1 MNPMRFQRSAAVLVA
16 VLGLICPAQSETTRR
31 WEQGSFDD
39 FRKGKAENISVRSD
53 GKLMLSPRHAEI
65 FEPPAAFLW
74 TLAED
79 SNGNIFAGGG
89 PGARLFRIGV
99 DGRKSTFFERDNVE
113 VHAVAIDADDNVYAA
128 TSPAG
133 KIYNIDPSGG
143 YEVFFDP
150 GAEYIWDMAF
160 DAGGNLFVATGDQG
174 KIFRVTPDGKGE
186 VYFETGETHVRAL
199 LLDNDG
205 NLVVGTDPSALILR
219 VSPGADGA
227 SGFVAYQSSKKE
239 VTALALGG
247 DGSIYAAAAGNRQGA
262 TPSRPTRTTTTTT
275 RPATATSQSGAP
287 PGSQAS
293 RTPQRMPVRS
303 PPPSALLTR
312 LTGGSEVY
320 RILPDGEPRKVWSS
334 AAATVYTLGLDKE
347 DKVLVGTGEQGQ
359 LFRVESETLETLVA
373 TMPSDQITALLQRSS
388 GAMVVATSNVGKLY
402 ELGPKLAESGEF
414 ESDVLDAKGFSRW
427 GRLEW
432 DNQLPEGAAISIS
445 TRSGNLESPSNNWSG
460 WSDSVD
466 SAEGDQAGSPAARFL
481 QWRAHLSRE
490 GDASPLLDAVHV
502 YYLPKNV
509 CPVIT
514 HLEATPPNYRFA
526 ASKPRGSTA
535 RNLVLPPL
543 GQPAVRRVR
552 PGSPSS
558 GPPMTK
564 AKGRVGVRWV
574 AQDKNSDDLVF
585 KVEIRGEGEQN
596 WKLVEEDVDE
606 PRFDWDGTSF
616 ADGFY
621 RVRVT
626 ASDSPSNPASEA
638 LTFSKVS
645 ESFAIDNSAP
655 AIRDLGAERDGE
667 TIRVRFSAVDSASLL
682 RRAEYS
688 LDGTDWEQVL
698 PSTRLF
704 DSRELSFDF
713 ATGSV
718 EGGEHTVAVRVY
730 DRFEN
735 LAAAKVVVR

>member
-1 MNPMRFQRSAAVLVA
+1 MRVPWSAAVLLAIV
-16 VLGLICPAQSETTRR
+16 GLMSSASAETTRR
-31 WEQGSFDD
+31 WEQGSSDD
-39 FRKGKAENISVRSD
+39 FRKGKAENISIRSD
-53 GKLMLSPRHAEI
+53 GKLMLSPRLTER

-74 TLAED
+74 ALAED
-79 SNGNIFAGGG
+79 SKGNVFAGGG
-89 PGARLFRIGV
+89 PGARLFRIGA

-113 VHAVAIDADDNVYAA
+113 VHAVAVDADDNVYAA

-133 KIYNIDPSGG
+133 KVYKIDPSGG
-143 YEVFFDP
+143 YAVFFDP

-160 DAGGNLFVATGDQG
+160 DGAGNLFVATGDEG
-174 KIFRVTPDGKGE
+174 KIFRVTPDGKGA

-199 LLDNDG
+199 LLDKSG

-219 VSPGADGA
+219 VTHKDDGP

-239 VTALALGG
+239 VTALALGD
-247 DGSIYAAAAGNRQGA
+247 DGSIYAAAAGNRSGA
-262 TPSRPTRTTTTTT
+262 APRRPTRTTVTAT
-275 RPATATSQSGAP
+275 RPTTATAQRGAP
-287 PGSQAS
+287 GAAAS
-293 RTPQRMPVRS
+293 GTPQRSPVQS

-334 AAATVYTLGLDKE
+334 TTATAYTVGLDRDGKL
-347 DKVLVGTGEQGQ
+347 LVGTGELGR

-373 TMPSDQITALLQRSS
+373 TMPSDQITALLRRPN
-388 GAMVVATSNVGKLY
+388 GAVVVATSNVGMIY
-402 ELGPKLAESGEF
+402 ELGPELAESGTF
-414 ESDVLDAKGFSRW
+414 ESDVLDAKRFSRW

-432 DNQLPEGAAISIS
+432 DNQLPEGTAISIS
-445 TRSGNLESPSNNWSG
+445 TRSGNLESPSDTWSG
-460 WSDSVD
+460 WGDSVV
-466 SAEGDQAGSPAARFL
+466 SADGDQADSPSARFL
-481 QWRAHLSRE
+481 QWRASLSRE
-490 GDASPLLDAVHV
+490 GDASPLLDAVRV

-509 CPVIT
+509 RPVIS

-526 ASKPRGSTA
+526 ASKPRTAAA

-543 GQPAVRRVR
+543 GQPPVRRVR
-552 PGSPSS
+552 SATTSS
-558 GPPMTK
+558 GPPMTE

-574 AQDKNSDDLVF
+574 AEDQNDDDLVY

-596 WKLVEEDVDE
+596 WKLVEEEVE
-606 PRFDWDGTSF
+606 QPRLDWDGTSF
-616 ADGFY
+616 ADGLY

-626 ASDSPSNPASEA
+626 ASDSPSNPASDA
-638 LTFSKVS
+638 LTYSKVS
-645 ESFAIDNSAP
+645 ETFAIDNTAP
-655 AIRDLGAERDGE
+655 TIRELGAERDGE
-667 TIRVRFSAVDSASLL
+667 GIRVRFSAMDSASLL

-688 LDGTDWEQVL
+688 LDGGDWERVL
-698 PSTRLF
+698 PSTKLF
-704 DSRELSFDF
+704 DSRELSFEF

>member
-1 MNPMRFQRSAAVLVA
+1 VV

-53 GKLMLSPRHAEI
+53 GKLMLSPRLTEL

-79 SNGNIFAGGG
+79 SKGNIFAGGG
-89 PGARLFRIGV
+89 PGARLFRIGA

-113 VHAVAIDADDNVYAA
+113 VHAVAIDAEDNVYAA

-133 KIYNIDPSGG
+133 KIYKIDPSGG

-150 GAEYIWDMAF
+150 GAEYIWDMVF
-160 DAGGNLFVATGDQG
+160 DAGGNLFVATGDKG
-174 KIFRVTPDGKGE
+174 KIFRVTPEGKGE
-186 VYFETGETHVRAL
+186 VYFETGETHVRAM

-205 NLVVGTDPSALILR
+205 NLIVGTDPSALILR
-219 VSPGADGA
+219 VSPSGNGP

-239 VTALALGG
+239 ITALALGG
-247 DGSIYAAAAGNRQGA
+247 DGSIYAAAAGNRPGTA
-262 TPSRPTRTTTTTT
+262 PRRPTRTATAVT
-275 RPATATSQSGAP
+275 RPASAAAQGGASGAP
-287 PGSQAS
+287 AS
-293 RTPQRMPVRS
+293 SSPQRAPVQS
-303 PPPSALLTR
+303 PSPSALLTR
-312 LTGGSEVY
+312 LSGGSEVY

-334 AAATVYTLGLDKE
+334 ATATAYALGLDKD
-347 DKVLVGTGEQGQ
+347 DKVLVGTGEQGR

-373 TMPSDQITALLQRSS
+373 TMPSDQVTALLRRSS
-388 GAMVVATSNVGKLY
+388 GAAVFATSNVGKIF
-402 ELGPKLAESGEF
+402 ELGPELAENGTF
-414 ESDVLDAKGFSRW
+414 ESDVLDAKGFARW
-427 GRLEW
+427 GRLGW
-432 DNQLPEGAAISIS
+432 DNQLPEGTSISIS

-460 WSDSVD
+460 WGESVD
-466 SAEGDQAGSPAARFL
+466 SADGDQAGSPEARFL
-481 QWRAHLSRE
+481 QWQARLSRN

-509 CPVIT
+509 RPVIT

-526 ASKPRGSTA
+526 ASKPRSATA

-552 PGSPSS
+552 PSTSKGA
-558 GPPMTK
+558 PMTT

-574 AQDKNSDDLVF
+574 ADDENDDDLVF

-596 WKLVEEDVDE
+596 WKMLEEDVEE
-606 PRFDWDGTSF
+606 PQHDWDGTSF

-621 RVRVT
+621 RVWVT
-626 ASDSPSNPASEA
+626 ASDSPSNPAAEA
-638 LTFSKVS
+638 LTYSKVS
-645 ESFAIDNSAP
+645 EAFAIDNSAP
-655 AIRDLGAERDGE
+655 AIRDLKAERDGE
-667 TIRVRFSAVDSASLL
+667 TIRVRFAAVDSASLL

-688 LDGTDWEQVL
+688 LDGADWEQVL
-698 PSTRLF
+698 PSTRLL

-713 ATGSV
+713 VTGSV